1 MPSGACV
8 LRYEGTRGV
17 TWSVKFRDTDGRQVR
32 ERLGREAD
40 GWNRQRA
47 ERELG
52 KRLDRVERE
61 RWRKPTD
68 ETLQTLV
75 DEFLDEY
82 LPSRGRR
89 RSTILDYRNTLRGHV
104 LPALGSDTAL
114 ATIETRPEL
123 LDRYIARKRREKLS
137 PKTISNHLRTLSAMF
152 EYARRRR
159 RMQTNPIALL
169 EPLHVPTP
177 ETPVL
182 REEEVAAVLNAYR
195 VAEHAAEPAEAE
207 WWALARRLTAFALG
221 TALRRGEILAL
232 RWSDVEMLER
242 RLHVRRSF
250 VRGEMGEP
258 KSRAGRRTIG
268 YGPRTAAVLEEQWQ
282 ASRYRS
288 SESLVFCHPALGTP
302 LDPSKVSGYMRK
314 AIAKAGIERPIRPWH
329 DLRHT
334 ALTHDAAAGNPAV
347 YVQARAGHAQ
357 ATMTERYVH
366 AAQVAFPG
374 AAERAEDRVFA
385 GVPS

>member
-8 LRYEGTRGV
+8 LRYEGARGV
-17 TWSVKFRDTDGRQVR
+17 TWSIKFRDVDGRQVR
-32 ERLGREAD
+32 ERLGREAE
-40 GWNRQRA
+40 GWNSQRA

-68 ETLQTLV
+68 ETLTALV

-89 RSTILDYRNTLRGHV
+89 RSTIIDYTNTLRRHV
-104 LPALGSDTAL
+104 LPALGVDTTL
-114 ATIETRPEL
+114 ATIESRPEL
-123 LDRYIARKRREKLS
+123 LDRYIAAKRRERLA

-159 RMQTNPIALL
+159 RMQMNPVELL

-195 VAEHAAEPAEAE
+195 VAESAAEPAEAE

-232 RWSDVEMLER
+232 RWQDVEMLDR

-250 VRGEMGEP
+250 VRGVMGEP
-258 KSRAGRRTIG
+258 KSRAGRRTIA
-268 YGPRTAAVLEEQWQ
+268 YGLAPRTCSTSNDKRASIEGPSRSRSVIRCSAPRSTRPRSAATCGRRPRLQV
-282 ASRYRS
+282 SRGRS
-288 SESLVFCHPALGTP
+288 ARGTTSVTPRSRTTRRRATRPCTCRLGPVT
-302 LDPSKVSGYMRK
+302 
-314 AIAKAGIERPIRPWH
+314 
-329 DLRHT
+329 LR
-334 ALTHDAAAGNPAV
+334 
-347 YVQARAGHAQ
+347 R
-357 ATMTERYVH
+357 R
-366 AAQVAFPG
+366 
-374 AAERAEDRVFA
+374 
-385 GVPS
+385 